1 MRLRRAGS
9 FFQGRKK
16 DTDDNNGDDDQRT
29 ERERNQALLVGNQTN
44 RRALCGLAGGIRFT
58 LTPNVFPGSENM
70 WLALTATV
78 LAAAIGFNVLAI
90 AIQRFEA

>member
-1 MRLRRAGS
+1 
-9 FFQGRKK
+9 
-16 DTDDNNGDDDQRT
+16 
-29 ERERNQALLVGNQTN
+29 
-44 RRALCGLAGGIRFT
+44 
-58 LTPNVFPGSENM
+58 M

>member
-1 MRLRRAGS
+1 M
-9 FFQGRKK
+9 F
-16 DTDDNNGDDDQRT
+16 
-29 ERERNQALLVGNQTN
+29 
-44 RRALCGLAGGIRFT
+44 
-58 LTPNVFPGSENM
+58 FPGSENM

>member
-1 MRLRRAGS
+1 MVPRAW
-9 FFQGRKK
+9 
-16 DTDDNNGDDDQRT
+16 TI
-29 ERERNQALLVGNQTN
+29 RERKENEIKALLVGNQTN

>member
-1 MRLRRAGS
+1 VRLRRAGS
-9 FFQGRKK
+9 FFQDRRK
-16 DTDDNNGDDDQRT
+16 DTDDNNGDGRSENGKRT
-29 ERERNQALLVGNQTN
+29 NQTGSVGNQTN
-44 RRALCGLAGGIRFT
+44 CRALCALAGGIRFT

-70 WLALTATV
+70 WLVLTATV